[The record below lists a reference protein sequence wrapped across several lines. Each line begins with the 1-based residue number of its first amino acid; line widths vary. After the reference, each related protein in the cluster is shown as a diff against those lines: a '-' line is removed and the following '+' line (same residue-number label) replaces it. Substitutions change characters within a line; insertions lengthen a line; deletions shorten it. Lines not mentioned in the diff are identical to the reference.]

1 MQPTEHMPIGLD
13 LTRTHKLVGQAFDAA
28 LAEAGATRPVWL
40 TLLSIK
46 SRSMAIQRE
55 HAAAI
60 GIQGPTLTHHLN
72 ALETQGLLT
81 RRRDPANRRV
91 HQIELTEAGEALFL
105 RLRAAAIEFDKQLRA
120 GLSEKDLAKFGSLLA
135 TLRGNVGQ

>member
-1 MQPTEHMPIGLD
+1 MKPPDRIPIGLD
-13 LTRTHKLVGQAFDAA
+13 FGRTYKLVSQAFDAA
-28 LAEAGATRPVWL
+28 LAEAGATLPVWL

-46 SRSMAIQRE
+46 SRTLANQRE

-72 ALETQGLLT
+72 ALETQGVLV

-91 HQIELTEAGEALFL
+91 HQVELTEAGEAMFL
-105 RLRAAAIEFDKQLRA
+105 RLRTAAMAFDKQLRA
-120 GLSEKDLAKFGSLLA
+120 GLSEEDLAKFAGVLA
-135 TLRGNVGQ
+135 TLRANIGQ

>member
-1 MQPTEHMPIGLD
+1 MPSPDQIPIGLD
-13 LTRTHKLVGQAFDAA
+13 LNRTAKLVSQAFDAA
-28 LAEAGATRPVWL
+28 LAEAGATLPVWL

-46 SRSMAIQRE
+46 SRSLANQRE

-72 ALETQGLLT
+72 ALETQGLLV

-91 HQIELTEAGEALFL
+91 HQVELTEAGEAMFL
-105 RLRAAAIEFDKQLRA
+105 RLRTTAMAFDKQLRA
-120 GLSEKDLAKFGSLLA
+120 GLSEKDLSKFASVLA
-135 TLRGNVGQ
+135 TLRANIGQ

>member
-1 MQPTEHMPIGLD
+1 MKPPDRIPIGLD
-13 LTRTHKLVGQAFDAA
+13 LGRTYKLVSQAFDAA
-28 LAEAGATRPVWL
+28 LAEAGATLPVWL

-46 SRSMAIQRE
+46 SRTLANQRE

-72 ALETQGLLT
+72 ALETQGVLV

-91 HQIELTEAGEALFL
+91 HQVELTEAGEAMFL
-105 RLRAAAIEFDKQLRA
+105 RLRAAAMAFDKQLRV
-120 GLSEKDLAKFGSLLA
+120 GLSEKDLAKFASVLAALRANIGS
-135 TLRGNVGQ
+135 